1 MTYLKNK
8 FQQQGYL
15 TREQLKEY
23 AKNNRISYDLV
34 KKVLSDLGIKIYDIK
49 PKDEIKSTSGEYEK
63 CVICGK
69 KTDVKVSEEI
79 NNRKHYVIGAG
90 QLCYKCH
97 EELYTIS

>member
-1 MTYLKNK
+1 MAYLKDK

-49 PKDEIKSTSGEYEK
+49 PANEVKSTSGEYEK
-63 CVICGK
+63 CVLCGK
-69 KTDVKVSEEI
+69 KTDVKVSEKVDCRE
-79 NNRKHYVIGAG
+79 HYVTGVG
-90 QLCYKCH
+90 QLCEKCH
-97 EELYTIS
+97 REL